1 MSTPTE
7 NALAFPLL
15 GKTPC
20 LDYES
25 EGFRAMD
32 LATDGPIPMAG
43 RGHPGAFGH
52 ERANHTHEG
61 VDLYGQEGDV
71 VVAMFDGVVVFNGPF
86 TGNEAGSPWWLSTG
100 AIAIEGA
107 HGVLFHGEINALPLA
122 VGSRVSAGDPLGTI
136 SRVLRK
142 DKGRPLHMLHLEF
155 YEHGIYESIG
165 IWAAGSPRPLGLLD
179 PTELI
184 LASANLEMPQAPT
197 PPKPSA

>member
-1 MSTPTE
+1 MSSPTE
-7 NALAFPLL
+7 NELAFPLL
-15 GKTPC
+15 GKTPS
-20 LDYES
+20 LDYDS
-25 EGFRAMD
+25 EGFRAVD
-32 LATDGPIPMAG
+32 LAKSCPIPIAG
-43 RGHPGAFGH
+43 RGHPGAFAH

-86 TGNEAGSPWWLSTG
+86 TGEEAGSGWWLSTS

-107 HGVLFHGEINALPLA
+107 PGVLFHGEINALPLPIGA
-122 VGSRVSAGDPLGTI
+122 RVSAGDPLGTI

-165 IWAAGSPRPLGLLD
+165 IWAAGAARPQGLLD

-184 LASANLEMPQAPT
+184 LASAGLEIPAT
-197 PPKPSA
+197 PSAPKPSA